1 MRLGASADKD
11 LPQPTP
17 PHILAPAPPLRRRP
31 SAPGEGK
38 KEKKSEGAVDVA
50 TATRV
55 LVRLVTMT
63 SSWSSP
69 RRRSVRGCGTAMRG
83 ALRSAHIMHDGGWG
97 SSSAAAAARRT
108 LCSARCSTACRC
120 SSAPRAGAARGWR
133 HRGRLAAARGLSGA
147 VPGRQ
152 EALPQIL
159 GRRRGRHC
167 ARAAGPAECV
177 QSAAC
182 RGGQRRCI
190 SNAAQRGSPRAAQ
203 RRAAARCG
211 EAKQLATAPGAPSA
225 TR

>member
-1 MRLGASADKD
+1 MVRLGASADKD

-55 LVRLVTMT
+55 LVRLG

-83 ALRSAHIMHDGGWG
+83 ALRSAHVMRGGGWG
-97 SSSAAAAARRT
+97 SSSAAPAARRT

-147 VPGRQ
+147 DPGRQ
-152 EALPQIL
+152 EALSHVL
-159 GRRRGRHC
+159 RRWRGRHR
-167 ARAAGPAECV
+167 ARAAGPAEV
-177 QSAAC
+177 
-182 RGGQRRCI
+182 RPERRLPERERRCI
-190 SNAAQRGSPRAAQ
+190 SAAAQRGSPRAAQ